1 MDLGTIVDFIDRP
14 ARGPKPSKCCHICQ
28 RRSAPRDPPQPATA
42 ERPCRPRW
50 RAFGRCRSLA
60 DQRIAPETG
69 RPRATRQ
76 GALQPWHWRR
86 SQKTALWRPACA
98 SSFSARARHRATP
111 CPCTEAP
118 RGSWG
123 QLAPRSAAGIH
134 GWGHPGP
141 PTDVAVTAGATLQI
155 AGRGGQPRVLS
166 RAPPLGLAPTA
177 PEGPRGAVFGP
188 RAARAPHRRRLS

>member
-1 MDLGTIVDFIDRP
+1 MRAPRP
-14 ARGPKPSKCCHICQ
+14 AIMM
-28 RRSAPRDPPQPATA
+28 RSHGRLRPHTTPRATA

-60 DQRIAPETG
+60 DQRIASETG

-141 PTDVAVTAGATLQI
+141 PHHVAVTTGARLQI
-155 AGRGGQPRVLS
+155 AGRRAQPRV
-166 RAPPLGLAPTA
+166 RAARPPLGARRALHQKAPAVLFSAPGLHPRPTA
-177 PEGPRGAVFGP
+177 GSANPGG
-188 RAARAPHRRRLS
+188 S

>member
-1 MDLGTIVDFIDRP
+1 MCLTQSMEFYRFSLDRTEWLGGQRGLHHPNYVPHTTDS
-14 ARGPKPSKCCHICQ
+14 ARSRRRASRVQ
-28 RRSAPRDPPQPATA
+28 RRGRGRDTHTARATA

-111 CPCTEAP
+111 CPCTEP
-118 RGSWG
+118 RTFKLDNCVHIHAIDCV
-123 QLAPRSAAGIH
+123 LAFDDPISD
-134 GWGHPGP
+134 P
-141 PTDVAVTAGATLQI
+141 V
-155 AGRGGQPRVLS
+155 S
-166 RAPPLGLAPTA
+166 RWFTC
-177 PEGPRGAVFGP
+177 
-188 RAARAPHRRRLS
+188 

>member
-1 MDLGTIVDFIDRP
+1 MLFHCSISIDQVP
-14 ARGPKPSKCCHICQ
+14 Q
-28 RRSAPRDPPQPATA
+28 RRAPPQFCTTHHTELGWLREFLDSAIVPESHGFRSCSRSSSPAPRDPNQP
-42 ERPCRPRW
+42 ERPPGDHVGHDGGHL
-50 RAFGRCRSLA
+50 AACRSLA

-134 GWGHPGP
+134 GWGHPGAP
-141 PTDVAVTAGATLQI
+141 YDVAVTAGATLQI
-155 AGRGGQPRVLS
+155 AGRGGQPRV
-166 RAPPLGLAPTA
+166 
-177 PEGPRGAVFGP
+177 
-188 RAARAPHRRRLS
+188 